1 MSINIIKNYFCRS
14 QENRVWSLDR
24 EDPLEKGM
32 EIYCTILAWRI
43 PWTEESGRL
52 QSSRSQRVGHNWI
65 CTHLHSTSNIFG
77 THFTPK
83 HICMSVIIEIHTT
96 TTCPVSNTGHRFSL
110 PPSWNPSFLWL
121 LEEHLPS
128 TLLVPPYLPGL
139 QMLTWA
145 QSLDGLLLFPGY
157 TPLRDVFF
165 WFCGFKH
172 HSTSKT
178 PKLMSPVWT
187 CPNSKHIHLN
197 TLQSPWISNRERAN
211 KMKLLISLLL
221 GHQICSCHHLCHLS
235 KWKIHSS
242 SCSSP
247 RSSSPSMSPL
257 SLHPTFNPRQILSVI
272 LSKYA

>member
-14 QENRVWSLDR
+14 RENRVWSLGR

-32 EIYCTILAWRI
+32 EIYCTILAWRS

-65 CTHLHSTSNIFG
+65 CTHLDSISNISG

-83 HICMSVIIEIHTT
+83 HICTSVIIEVHT

-121 LEEHLPS
+121 PEEHLPS
-128 TLLVPPYLPGL
+128 TLLPRL
-139 QMLTWA
+139 QMWTWA

-165 WFCGFKH
+165 WSCGFKH

-187 CPNSKHIHLN
+187 CPNSK
-197 TLQSPWISNRERAN
+197 
-211 KMKLLISLLL
+211 LISTWIPYNLL
-221 GHQICSCHHLCHLS
+221 GSLTERELI
-235 KWKIHSS
+235 
-242 SCSSP
+242 
-247 RSSSPSMSPL
+247 RSSSWYPSSLVIKFAHVTIFAISLSGKFILPVAPAQDPQVLLMSPL